1 MWLSE
6 ITGKLFGSSK
16 VIEKMG
22 DGIYN
27 GIDKAVYTP
36 EEMIDNRIKSL
47 EAYEPFKLA
56 QRLLAAIFCI
66 PYSLMCFITFVSSFF
81 DIDVSKQQEV
91 LLNGTMGQI
100 VLAIVAFYFLGG
112 VVNGIK
118 R

>member
-6 ITGKLFGSSK
+6 IAGKLFGSSK

-27 GIDKAVYTP
+27 GIDKAIYTP
-36 EEMIDNRIKSL
+36 EEQIENRLKSL
-47 EAYEPFKLA
+47 SAYEPFKIA
-56 QRLLAAIFCI
+56 QRLLALVFTI
-66 PYSLMCFITFVSSFF
+66 PYMLAWTATFIASFF
-81 DIDVSKQQEV
+81 INVEAQQSV

>member
-1 MWLSE
+1 MWLSDLA
-6 ITGKLFGSSK
+6 GKLFGSSK

-27 GIDKAVYTP
+27 GIDKAIYTP
-36 EEMIDNRIKSL
+36 EEQIENRLKSL
-47 EAYEPFKLA
+47 SAYEPFKIA
-56 QRLLAAIFCI
+56 QRLLALVFTI
-66 PYSLMCFITFVSSFF
+66 PYMLAWTATFIASFF
-81 DIDVSKQQEV
+81 INVEAQQSV

>member
-6 ITGKLFGSSK
+6 IAGKLFGSSK

-27 GIDKAVYTP
+27 GLDKAVYTP
-36 EEMIDNRIKSL
+36 EEQIDNRLKSL
-47 EAYEPFKLA
+47 AAYEPFKIA
-56 QRLLAAIFCI
+56 QRLLALVFTI
-66 PYSLMCFITFVSSFF
+66 PYMLAWTATFIASFF
-81 DIDVSKQQEV
+81 VNVEAQQAV